1 LHFIPDFEN
10 ALLHGKE
17 ETFLVMGK
25 KVNTS
30 FIENF
35 SQYTTPRQLNDL
47 YELTEDDL
55 EGI

>member
-1 LHFIPDFEN
+1 LDFEN